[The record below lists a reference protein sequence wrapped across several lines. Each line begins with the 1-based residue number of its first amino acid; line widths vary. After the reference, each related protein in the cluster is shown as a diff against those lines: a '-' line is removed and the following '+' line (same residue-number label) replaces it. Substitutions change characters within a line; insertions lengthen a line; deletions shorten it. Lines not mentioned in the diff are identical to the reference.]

1 MSILYSLIFTVL
13 DFLQQIVYIYST
25 VLVVY
30 ALLSWFPGAYQTGLG
45 RFLSKIC
52 EPYLKL
58 FDRLPLSIGPINFTI
73 LVALL
78 VLDFGSNVFFTVI
91 KNLLYSLLS

>member
-1 MSILYSLIFTVL
+1 MSVLYSLIINVL
-13 DFLQQIVYIYST
+13 YFLQQVVYVYSIV
-25 VLVVY
+25 LAVY

-58 FDRLPLSIGPINFTI
+58 FDRLPLNIGPINFTI

-78 VLDFGSNVFFTVI
+78 VLDFGSNILFTV
-91 KNLLYSLLS
+91 LGRLSYSLFY